1 MWTQGQLTIIDGD
14 IVDLSNLHRQVLY
27 GVDDVGQFKADVA
40 ARRLQTLYAR
50 KVIGRRE
57 YLNRQNLPST
67 AMYDIVLDCT
77 DRPFTRYL
85 ISDICARSRTPLVTA
100 AAIGA
105 QGQLMMLI
113 SDDES
118 PCYRCIFPSPPP
130 PETVTRCSDAGILGP
145 VVGTLGVLQ
154 ALQAMK
160 FIIGDNNSN
169 YMILVNAFT
178 SPLFRSI
185 TLRPR
190 DKHCIGCGKV
200 DETLLEQSYRA
211 LTSVPLLHL
220 VEPRSSVHDLAQ
232 RLKYPETLIIDVRDT
247 VQFDICHLDG
257 STSMLTR
264 GKLHANWLIIDIPY
278 PNNDLIVDA
287 VSRAPPNTH
296 IYLIC
301 RFGNDSQLAL
311 RDLQISGKLDRP
323 VSDVE
328 GGLEAWSKHVDS
340 SFPIY

>member
-1 MWTQGQLTIIDGD
+1 M
-14 IVDLSNLHRQVLY
+14 LY
-27 GVDDVGQFKADVA
+27 GVDDVGQFKVDVA
-40 ARRLQTLYAR
+40 ARRLKILYGT
-50 KVIGRRE
+50 KVIRQRE
-57 YLNRQNLPST
+57 YLDRRNLPSS

-105 QGQLMMLI
+105 QGQLMVLI
-113 SDDES
+113 GNDES

-130 PETVTRCSDAGILGP
+130 PETVTRCSDAGVLGP

-160 FIIGDNNSN
+160 FIIGGNGSN
-169 YMILVNAFT
+169 YMILMNAFT

-190 DKHCIGCGKV
+190 DEHCIGCGKV
-200 DETLLEQSYRA
+200 DETLLEQSYGA
-211 LTSVPLLHL
+211 MTTLPLVHL
-220 VEPRSSVHDLAQ
+220 VEPRSSVHDLAE
-232 RLKYPETLIIDVRDT
+232 RVRNTEAFIIDVRDT
-247 VQFDICHLDG
+247 VQYDICHLAG
-257 STSMLTR
+257 STSKSCNRKCTT
-264 GKLHANWLIIDIPY
+264 ANWWTIDIPY
-278 PNNDLIVDA
+278 PNNDLILDA
-287 VSRAPPNTH
+287 ISRAPPDAR

-323 VSDVE
+323 VSDVK
-328 GGLEAWSKHVDS
+328 GGLEAWSKDVDS